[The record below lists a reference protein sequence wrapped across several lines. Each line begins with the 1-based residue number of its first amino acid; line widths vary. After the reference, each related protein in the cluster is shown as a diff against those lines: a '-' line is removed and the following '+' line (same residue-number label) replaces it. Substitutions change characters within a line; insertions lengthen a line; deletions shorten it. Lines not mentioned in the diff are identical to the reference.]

1 MRLNLGSGPQ
11 LLPGF
16 VNVDRGCAP
25 AEVAGADYKQGEAYP
40 LEFTDLD
47 EIRASHVLEHFSHTQ
62 VRDVLENWVGAL
74 KSGGLL
80 RIAVPNFELIAE
92 RYLAGEEVNTLG
104 YIMGGHVDE
113 NDKHG
118 GLFDEDFLRAI
129 LEQSGLVE
137 IQHWQSEVNT
147 DGAAM
152 DISLNLCGW
161 KSFRPENWESLLP
174 KPAEG
179 LAVPKAL
186 PPIAFERGAI
196 AAVIAMPRLAFTD
209 NMFCAMNALT
219 GTGIT
224 LEKMTG
230 VFWGQKMTNL
240 FLRHVD
246 GSVKY
251 ILTLDYDTLFTRR
264 DLFELYRLME
274 DHPEI
279 DAVFPVQSR
288 RNGDGAI
295 FCLGNPDGVHSCEP
309 RTVELSPEELARP
322 TLQVTTGH
330 FGLTFIRVESLKR
343 MPHPWF
349 SEVLD
354 SEQRYGTGRLDA
366 DIAFWH
372 RWKEAGNTLH
382 MALRVVVGHMQQVV
396 TWPGRR
402 LTKQV
407 HQYMPDYDDHGKPA
421 GIWR

>member
-1 MRLNLGSGPQ
+1 MRLNLGSGPNG
-11 LLPGF
+11 LPGF
-16 VNVDRGCAP
+16 VNIDASEEHVDVP
-25 AEVAGADYKQGEAYP
+25 GACYLQGAVFP
-40 LEFTDLD
+40 LADTDVD
-47 EIRASHVLEHFSHTQ
+47 EIRASHILEHFSHTQ
-62 VRDVLENWVGAL
+62 VCEVLENWVGAL
-74 KSGGLL
+74 KPGGLL
-80 RIAVPNFELIAE
+80 RVAVPNFELIAD
-92 RYLAGEEVNTLG
+92 RYLSGEEVNTLG

-118 GLFDEDFLRAI
+118 CLFDEDFLRAV
-129 LEQSGLVE
+129 LEQAGLVE
-137 IQHWQSEVNT
+137 IQHWQSEVSN

-161 KSFRPENWESLLP
+161 KGFRPENWEALLP
-174 KPAEG
+174 KPAAG
-179 LAVPKAL
+179 LPTSKAL
-186 PPIAFERGAI
+186 APISFERGTI
-196 AAVIAMPRLAFTD
+196 SAVIAMPRLAFTD
-209 NMFCAMNALT
+209 NMFCAMNAIT
-219 GTGIT
+219 GCGIS
-224 LEKMTG
+224 LERMTG

-240 FLRHVD
+240 FLRHLDD
-246 GSVKY
+246 GTKY

-264 DLFELYRLME
+264 DVFDLYRLME
-274 DHPEI
+274 DNPEI

-295 FCLGNPDGVHSCEP
+295 FCIGNPDGVHSCEP
-309 RTVELSPEELARP
+309 RTVELAPEDLARP

-330 FGLTFIRVESLKR
+330 FGLTFIRVDSLRK

-354 SEQRYGTGRLDA
+354 GEQRYGPGRLDA

-372 RWKEAGNTLH
+372 RWKDAGNTVH
-382 MALRVVVGHMQQVV
+382 MALRVVVGHTQQVV